1 MGNGPYNYIHSNITN
16 KHSESLDEKKK
27 NLLNNLYQQFTR
39 KNGYLTQENFK
50 RILRL
55 DNEENSDL
63 LFDIFKHSRGKMYL
77 KELFNLYVAFVN
89 KDLMNFLFSFLIL
102 GNKDKMGKDEY
113 KKIIHKFI
121 KINKNFEI
129 LNTDECF
136 KSVIVEKA
144 NNLIDNFEENNI
156 NNQIEIC
163 VNKKLL
169 IEYLKTHQKDLGIS
183 FHKKI
188 KPSSDLITKNI

>member
-1 MGNGPYNYIHSNITN
+1 
-16 KHSESLDEKKK
+16 
-27 NLLNNLYQQFTR
+27 
-39 KNGYLTQENFK
+39 
-50 RILRL
+50 
-55 DNEENSDL
+55 
-63 LFDIFKHSRGKMYL
+63 MYL

-163 VNKKLL
+163 VSKKLL
-169 IEYLKTHQKDLGIS
+169 IEYL
-183 FHKKI
+183 
-188 KPSSDLITKNI
+188 